1 MSRRSRHYKKML
13 GYEVL
18 DPKEFNKVIGTSKC
32 GGDPGRVLATLP
44 NNVSER
50 RVALVRKW
58 IGMK

>member
-1 MSRRSRHYKKML
+1 ML

-18 DPKEFNKVIGTSKC
+18 DPKEFNKVIGYSQC
-32 GGDPGRVLATLP
+32 AGDPGKVLATLP